1 VEPECLRC
9 GKEFHRRVQ
18 RDWSGTVHDAAVHV
32 EKTISF
38 PHAAA
43 SSTTK
48 RLRHG
53 RLDIFIDLLADFV
66 TVVEIKATSW
76 DAVLERNRLKL
87 LAAHCRQIFRYV
99 DKYLDHDNVS
109 VCAGVIYPV
118 SPSTAGLKDFVEKYL
133 NDNAL
138 QVVWY
143 DDKQEVS
150 ADDADAAAPP
160 SARRRDLLT
169 P

>member
-1 VEPECLRC
+1 VEPECLRR

-18 RDWSGTVHDAAVHV
+18 RDWSGTVHGAAVHA

-38 PHAAA
+38 PPAA
-43 SSTTK
+43 SATAK

-53 RLDIFIDLLADFV
+53 RLDIFIDLLGDFV
-66 TVVEIKATSW
+66 TVVEIKATGW
-76 DAVLERNRLKL
+76 DVVLDRNRRKL

-109 VCAGVIYPV
+109 VCAGVIYPMC
-118 SPSTAGLKDFVEKYL
+118 PSTPGLKDFVETYM

-143 DDKQEVS
+143 DDK
-150 ADDADAAAPP
+150 
-160 SARRRDLLT
+160 
-169 P
+169 